1 MKRLLRNDLIL
12 IGSIVLLSA
21 VVFLVFFLTGSRGR
35 EVSVQIDG
43 REVERYSLSEDIHT
57 VINSGSGNDQY
68 NVLQI
73 KDGKASVIGAN
84 CRDGICEQHIPI
96 SNEGE
101 TIVCLPHKVVI
112 VVE

>member
-12 IGSIVLLSA
+12 IGVIALLSA
-21 VVFLVFFLTGSRGR
+21 VVFGIFFLTRSKGK

-43 REVERYSLSEDIHT
+43 SEAGRYSLSEDFHT
-57 VINSGSGNDQY
+57 VINSGNEQY
-68 NVLQI
+68 NVLKI

-112 VVE
+112 IVE

>member
-12 IGSIVLLSA
+12 IGAIVLLSA
-21 VVFLVFFLTGSRGR
+21 LAFGIFFFTRSKGK
-35 EVSVQIDG
+35 EISVQIDG
-43 REVERYSLSEDIHT
+43 NEIGRYSLSEDFYT
-57 VINSGSGNDQY
+57 VINSGNGNDQY

-73 KDGKASVIGAN
+73 KDGKASVVGAN
-84 CRDGICEQHIPI
+84 CRDGICEKHIPI